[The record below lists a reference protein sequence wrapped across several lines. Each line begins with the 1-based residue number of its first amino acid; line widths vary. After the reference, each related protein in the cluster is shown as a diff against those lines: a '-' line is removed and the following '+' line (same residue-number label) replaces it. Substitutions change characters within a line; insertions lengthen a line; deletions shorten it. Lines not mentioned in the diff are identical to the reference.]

1 MLKVTVFIIFMS
13 SLSLTDEMV
22 DDPVDPV
29 LEEPST
35 KLPWD
40 HYNDH
45 YKIVKLLKD
54 EMIYQTYEVKC
65 VHCPPTKTRTA
76 DSRSKS
82 NLRNHLKVGI
92 IIYKIIC
99 VL

>member
-1 MLKVTVFIIFMS
+1 MS
-13 SLSLTDEMV
+13 SLTDEMV
-22 DDPVDPV
+22 DDPV
-29 LEEPST
+29 LEESSSNT
-35 KLPWD
+35 NTLCSKLELPWD

-45 YKIVKLLKD
+45 FKIVKLLKD

-92 IIYKIIC
+92 IIHKIIC